1 MPVPIP
7 LVMGG
12 MIIASERI
20 RPAWREPAR
29 APFTGAGSIQGAWPR
44 RSAGRPS
51 GAGDP
56 DGRALRW
63 REHGSAAGSHL
74 PARSQDRRTGSVAE
88 VNPAGGS
95 ARLRLERAEKA
106 RGHNSPK
113 PGMPSSFCL
122 GYHPAR
128 WNVGDPTRRLKTCPW
143 SRARPERGLKGI
155 IIRRASD
162 LTTTSIREHD
172 PADDRR

>member
-20 RPAWREPAR
+20 RPAWREPVRRPLPVPDRSRVLGQGGAPGAR
-29 APFTGAGSIQGAWPR
+29 TEPATLTGGAPVARPWIRSQLPPAGTVARPAHR
-44 RSAGRPS
+44 KRSR
-51 GAGDP
+51 GDP
-56 DGRALRW
+56 
-63 REHGSAAGSHL
+63 
-74 PARSQDRRTGSVAE
+74 AE
-88 VNPAGGS
+88 S
-95 ARLRLERAEKA
+95 ARLCLERAEKA
-106 RGHNSPK
+106 RGHNSLK

-122 GYHPAR
+122 GYHLAR